1 MVIKLMNSWIQV
13 RKEEL
18 SKPKS
23 SLILME
29 TKADKVGVCVGRV
42 VNLPSKL
49 MFEKIRKTDE
59 GFEPVSTSRMVDPS
73 VMGLSVNC
81 RIVFRNYLS
90 GMHELSDGTFL
101 IHWQDILTV
110 VPEDAEISNL

>member
-1 MVIKLMNSWIQV
+1 MNSWIQV

-29 TKADKVGVCVGRV
+29 TKADKVGIAVGRV
-42 VNLPSKL
+42 VLLPSKL
-49 MFEKIRKTDE
+49 TFEKIKKTDD
-59 GFEPVSTSRMVDPS
+59 GFEPVSTLRTVDPS
-73 VMGLSVNC
+73 AMGLANNC

-90 GMHELSDGTFL
+90 GMHEMEDGTFL
-101 IHWQDILTV
+101 IHWQDVLAI
-110 VPEDAEISNL
+110 VPEGAEISNL